1 MLASNVMF
9 SQGHWTPWQ
18 MFCMGIVGFLA
29 GILFRKGFLRRS
41 RVSLCIFGTLS
52 AIFIYGTIMNAA
64 SALMWS
70 NTFNWKILLSHYLS
84 GFPMDCVH
92 AAATWIF
99 LWFAAE
105 PMLEKLD
112 RIKVKYGLVE

>member
-1 MLASNVMF
+1 MTVIPVCVNINDKTYKDYAEISSGAFLDMIAAGGVPSS
-9 SQGHWTPWQ
+9 SQP
-18 MFCMGIVGFLA
+18 A
-29 GILFRKGFLRRS
+29 
-41 RVSLCIFGTLS
+41 LS
-52 AIFIYGTIMNAA
+52 AILIYGGIMNAA
-64 SALMWS
+64 SALMWAGEI
-70 NTFNWKILLSHYLS
+70 NGKTILSYYIS

-92 AAATWIF
+92 AAATWLF

>member
-1 MLASNVMF
+1 MLSSNIMF
-9 SQGHWTPWQ
+9 SQGPWTPWQ
-18 MFCMGIVGFLA
+18 MFCMGIIGFLA
-29 GILFRKGFLRRS
+29 GVLFRKGFLCRS
-41 RVSLCIFGTLS
+41 RVSLCIFGALS
-52 AIFIYGTIMNAA
+52 AIVIYGGIMNAA

-70 NTFNWKILLSHYLS
+70 NTFNWKIALPYYIS

-112 RIKVKYGLVE
+112 RIKVKYGLIQ